1 MVACR
6 KDKAW
11 EGTAWGWGADE
22 RQNSALFLGSSFCPL
37 LSLASESRGLL
48 QRPTGSTPTSQTG
61 TQSPGMKPRE
71 DSDPETAARGPS
83 RDLMP
88 LGGWDTGPEAGDSEA
103 VGPER
108 IFWRAGRGWSG

>member
-1 MVACR
+1 
-6 KDKAW
+6 
-11 EGTAWGWGADE
+11 
-22 RQNSALFLGSSFCPL
+22 
-37 LSLASESRGLL
+37 
-48 QRPTGSTPTSQTG
+48 
-61 TQSPGMKPRE
+61 MKPRE